1 MNRAERRKSGVKQKV
16 RTYTLTDAQIQQ
28 IKTDAVREAT
38 SNAFTL
44 LLGLPLI
51 TLHDKFGFGKVR
63 LERFMD
69 ELLKQYESFD
79 AGYITLNDLIETIK
93 EETGVSIIQKK
104 ERKKYEYYKN

>member
-1 MNRAERRKSGVKQKV
+1 MNRAERRKAGIKQKV
-16 RTYTLTDAQIQQ
+16 RTYTLTDVQIQQ
-28 IKTDAVREAT
+28 IKDEAINEAT
-38 SNAFTL
+38 NRAFIL

-79 AGYITLNDLIETIK
+79 EGYITLEDLIETIK
-93 EETGVSIIQKK
+93 EETGVSIIEKK
-104 ERKKYEYYKN
+104 ERR